1 MANPIYNIFDRSYII
16 LYKNS
21 HKHNKNSPHY
31 TSWHSVVRK
40 RETYTLYCHANKI
53 TPFSWFDNIVISQED
68 YDNCKE
74 IILHEEGHIIG
85 KHSWDILFTS
95 LLTPLQWFNPLTY
108 MLIND
113 LKDIHEYEAD
123 RYVLQKNN
131 NAQAYQLLILKKAIG
146 DEHYSLVN
154 KFGCKSVRKRVEMMI
169 RNRSAKVK
177 LLKGLY
183 LVPASVITV
192 IFFAKPIY
200 IYSDENKQITVTTT
214 VIKPE
219 EKNDTIKIEKPLQPT
234 TDDIKVKKKE
244 NIIKR
249 EIDGKIA
256 VTKQNIERL
265 ESPTPVEPDT
275 TKISNAAQ
283 EKKVIYKNYP
293 KNIIIDNVVNETN
306 CNNYRCAVIMQFNI
320 DAEGTVSNYL
330 TKGCNVSIEGYRG
343 NNKIGTISQLREYA
357 IATAK
362 KFIDDNNKLFISK
375 EDEDILTRYTANLVL
390 SSKKEESSSV
400 RDVLW
405 IGTTPLK

>member
-1 MANPIYNIFDRSYII
+1 
-16 LYKNS
+16 
-21 HKHNKNSPHY
+21 
-31 TSWHSVVRK
+31 
-40 RETYTLYCHANKI
+40 
-53 TPFSWFDNIVISQED
+53 
-68 YDNCKE
+68 
-74 IILHEEGHIIG
+74 
-85 KHSWDILFTS
+85 
-95 LLTPLQWFNPLTY
+95 
-108 MLIND
+108 
-113 LKDIHEYEAD
+113 
-123 RYVLQKNN
+123 
-131 NAQAYQLLILKKAIG
+131 
-146 DEHYSLVN
+146 
-154 KFGCKSVRKRVEMMI
+154 MI

-200 IYSDENKQITVTTT
+200 IYSGENEQRTVTTT
-214 VIKPE
+214 VIKTE
-219 EKNDTIKIEKPLQPT
+219 EKNDTIKIEKLLQPT

-249 EIDGKIA
+249 EADGKIA
-256 VTKQNIERL
+256 VIKQNIGRL
-265 ESPTPVEPDT
+265 ESQKSPTQVEPDT
-275 TKISNAAQ
+275 TKISSAAQ

-330 TKGCNVSIEGYRG
+330 TKGCNVSIKGYRG

-357 IATAK
+357 IATAR

-400 RDVLW
+400 QDVLW